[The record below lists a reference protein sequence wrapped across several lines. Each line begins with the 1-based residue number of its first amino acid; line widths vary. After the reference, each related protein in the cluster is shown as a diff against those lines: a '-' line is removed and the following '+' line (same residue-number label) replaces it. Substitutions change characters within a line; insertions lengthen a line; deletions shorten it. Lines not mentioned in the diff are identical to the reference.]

1 MHRSIEITADDSRR
15 GSLGQNHGTHAREVV
30 FQLLYEFCSKVVNME
45 VLLPRSAKISRQG
58 LSFPADGQLKSVLLL
73 DKNCGRI
80 LRPFPGSSHRHQTSY
95 STSLCEAERPV
106 NVASSTLSGVVMT
119 VILYRVAIQ
128 RTPPETVQIRRRD
141 PIATLPFAA
150 F

>member
-58 LSFPADGQLKSVLLL
+58 LSFLADGQLK
-73 DKNCGRI
+73 
-80 LRPFPGSSHRHQTSY
+80 
-95 STSLCEAERPV
+95 
-106 NVASSTLSGVVMT
+106 NVFFT
-119 VILYRVAIQ
+119 R
-128 RTPPETVQIRRRD
+128 
-141 PIATLPFAA
+141 
-150 F
+150 